1 MVWSR
6 ISGAA
11 RAFPLVT
18 SGLIISG
25 QFTVGDVIA
34 QVVVEGKPL
43 GDVDQPRVACFATF
57 GLFAGLGPYHVL
69 YNVLYSTP
77 FFVRAGPLAVALC
90 DCGVMLPTWYFSS
103 FYVFKE
109 VIGSGWAPWSAA
121 STASAAS
128 AQLSLSELVPRGL
141 AKWQDDY
148 FDNTKACFTV
158 PFLQNVLMAKYVP
171 AHLKSPFIG
180 ITGMVWVTL
189 LSVFR
194 GDMSPASAEEGQ
206 GGAVPPVRAE
216 GGGGALEGER
226 PGGRAAAA

>member
-1 MVWSR
+1 MHL
-6 ISGAA
+6 G
-11 RAFPLVT
+11 RAPAGPAGT
-18 SGLIISG
+18 
-25 QFTVGDVIA
+25 
-34 QVVVEGKPL
+34 GKTETLKDLGHNL
-43 GDVDQPRVACFATF
+43 GDLCRRNELRRPAAAVHGHGQDLQGPRTGAP
-57 GLFAGLGPYHVL
+57 LRRPRPLL

-141 AKWQDDY
+141 AKWQDY

-216 GGGGALEGER
+216 GGGGALEGEM